1 MIITRKWLEKYLDLS
16 NITNEQISVCL
27 NSLGFE
33 VEQEIDYSKLNTKLV
48 IGHIEEVDLI
58 EGTKLKKT
66 KTRIGENK
74 YATILS
80 TSRNIEEDKF
90 AIVALPGAK
99 LANGLELE
107 NREIL
112 GIISEGMFC
121 GFNEI
126 GLPNSVL
133 TESEQID
140 VYYINSIF
148 KNMDEMVG
156 KEISEVLNYDDYTF
170 EVDLTLNRSDALAA
184 KQLVKEIA
192 NYFDLQIN
200 HSEHKVKF
208 EKTTESINIEINKKI
223 EEVVNTVSHTFIGLK
238 NTNTPFDSSHDVWL
252 KHSNVKSAENKFENI
267 ANMATLISGQ
277 PFILIDAEK
286 VNRELTLTKQ
296 IIDEKELIILKSG
309 KDVVNILGLKTEEKF
324 KVTEDTNTMLVV
336 MLNID
341 QIAMRKQ
348 QKNLN
353 ISNVDTQRYAKPL
366 NPNLYDQG
374 IEELVTILNEY
385 KMIEDVQK
393 IVTSVQKQNYDNVYS
408 ITLEKVKDIL
418 GIEITIEEIIGLFR
432 TLDIDIS
439 VKKSEL
445 TFTVDKNRT
454 DLYGKND
461 LCEEIARL
469 YGYDN
474 IIEQPLEYVS
484 FKKTKNLDKKLKDKL
499 SDYLVGAGFNNI
511 KTYSLTDIE
520 SNKTWNLFKVKDPV
534 VLMSPLSSQRETFRN
549 NLSKSMI
556 ETIIFNANNGNKS
569 VKFFEMAD
577 IFALNGFRQSNLCF
591 GVSGEAISDSLNQ
604 VHIKSNYAYISSVLM
619 SILDLYRIN
628 ASNITFE
635 VNEKVI
641 DEIHPYI
648 NAVIKHKNKKV
659 GFIYKLNPA
668 FESANKILPT
678 FICEVNLNLLLEIA
692 DKVHVTNEVSKF
704 QQSTRDI
711 SFELENN
718 VSFDSVVKAM
728 LKDLNYLT
736 NYKVIDKYSDDEMNK
751 QNISSLTVK
760 LTFNSLDHQLTEKE
774 INDDFERI
782 LNNLKELNIKV
793 R

>member
-33 VEQEIDYSKLNTKLV
+33 VEQEVDYSKLNTKLV
-48 IGHIEEVDLI
+48 IGHIEEVDPI

-80 TSRNIEEDKF
+80 TARNIEEDKYP
-90 AIVALPGAK
+90 IVALPGAK

-112 GIISEGMFC
+112 GILSEGMFC

-126 GLPNSVL
+126 GLSNSVL
-133 TESEQID
+133 TDDEQQD
-140 VYYINSIF
+140 VYYINSIY

-156 KEISEVLNYDDYTF
+156 REISEVLNFDDYSF

-192 NYFDLQIN
+192 NYFDLKIN
-200 HSEHKVKF
+200 CIENKIKF
-208 EKTTESINIEINKKI
+208 EKATQSIDIELNKKV
-223 EEVVNTVSHTFIGLK
+223 EEEVNTVSHTFIGLK

-252 KHSNVKSAENKFENI
+252 KHSNVKSTQNKFENI

-286 VNRELTLTKQ
+286 VNGNLTLTKQ
-296 IIDEKELIILKSG
+296 IIDEKELVVLKAG
-309 KDVVNILGLKTEEKF
+309 KDIVNVLGLKTEAKY
-324 KVTEDTNTMLVV
+324 KVNEETNTMLVV
-336 MLNID
+336 MLNLD
-341 QIAMRKQ
+341 QITMRKQ

-353 ISNVDTQRYAKPL
+353 ISSVDTQRYAKPL

-374 IEELVTILNEY
+374 IEELIAILDEY
-385 KMIEDVQK
+385 KMIEDIQKVVTTVQR
-393 IVTSVQKQNYDNVYS
+393 QNYDNIYS
-408 ITLEKVKDIL
+408 ITLEKVKEIL
-418 GIEITIEEIIGLFR
+418 GIEITVDEIISLFR
-432 TLDIDIS
+432 TLDIEIS

-484 FKKTKNLDKKLKDKL
+484 FKKTKNLEKKLKDKL

-534 VLMSPLSSQRETFRN
+534 VLMSPLSTQRETFRN

-556 ETIIFNANNGNKS
+556 DTIIFNANNGNKS

-604 VHIKSNYAYISSVLM
+604 VHIRSNYAYISSILM
-619 SILDLYRIN
+619 SVLDLYRIN
-628 ASNITFE
+628 HSNITFE

-648 NAVIKHKNKKV
+648 NAVIKHKNKKI

-668 FESANKILPT
+668 FETANKIYPT
-678 FICEVNLNLLLEIA
+678 FICEVNLNLLLELA

-711 SFELENN
+711 SFKLENN
-718 VSFDSVVKAM
+718 VTFDSIVKTL

-751 QNISSLTVK
+751 QNISSLTIK
-760 LTFNSLDHQLTEKE
+760 LSFNSLDHQLTEKE

-782 LNNLKELNIKV
+782 LNNLKELKIKV

>member
-16 NITNEQISVCL
+16 NISNEQISVCL

-48 IGHIEEVDLI
+48 IGYIEESEPI

-66 KTRIGENK
+66 KTRIGNNK
-74 YATILS
+74 YVTVLS
-80 TSRNIEEDKF
+80 TAKNVQADKYG
-90 AIVALPGAK
+90 ILALPGAK
-99 LANGLELE
+99 LANGLELA

-112 GIISEGMFC
+112 GMVSEGMFC

-126 GLPNSVL
+126 GLPNLVL
-133 TESEQID
+133 SAAEQEEL
-140 VYYINSIF
+140 YYINSIY

-156 KEISEVLNYDDYTF
+156 KEISEVLNFDDFIF

-192 NYFDLQIN
+192 NYFALKIN
-200 HSEHKVKF
+200 NLENKIKF
-208 EKTTESINIEINKKI
+208 EKPTQSISIELNKKV
-223 EEVVNTVSHTFIGLK
+223 EDEVNTVSQTFIGLK
-238 NTNTPFDSSHDVWL
+238 NTNAPFDSSHDVWL
-252 KHSNVKSAENKFENI
+252 KHSNVKSSENKFEDI
-267 ANMATLISGQ
+267 ASMATLISGQ

-286 VNRELTLTKQ
+286 VSGELTLTKQ
-296 IIDEKELIILKSG
+296 VIDEKELIVLKSN
-309 KDVVNILGLKTEEKF
+309 KDIVNILGLKTEDKF
-324 KVTEDTNTMLVV
+324 KVTEDTHTMLVV
-336 MLNID
+336 MLNLD

-353 ISNVDTQRYAKPL
+353 ISTVDTQRYAKPL

-374 IEELVTILNEY
+374 IEELVKILDEY

-393 IVTSVQKQNYDNVYS
+393 IVTTVQKQNYDNVYS
-408 ITLEKVKDIL
+408 ITLEKIKAIL
-418 GIEITIEEIIGLFR
+418 GIEITIDEIINLFR
-432 TLDIDIS
+432 TLDINIT

-445 TFTVDKNRT
+445 IFTVDKNRT

-511 KTYSLTDIE
+511 KTYSLTDKE

-534 VLMSPLSSQRETFRN
+534 VLMSPLSTQRETFRN

-556 ETIIFNANNGNKS
+556 ETIIFNANNDNKS

-591 GVSGEAISDSLNQ
+591 GVSGEVITDSLNQ
-604 VHIKSNYAYISSVLM
+604 VHVRANYAYISSILM
-619 SILDLYRIN
+619 SILDLYKVN
-628 ASNITFE
+628 LSHVTFE
-635 VNEKVI
+635 VDENVI

-648 NAVIKHKNKKV
+648 NAVVKYKNKKL

-668 FESANKILPT
+668 YETANKIYPT
-678 FICEVNLNLLLEIA
+678 LICEINLNLLLEIA
-692 DKVHVTNEVSKF
+692 EKIQVTTEVSKF
-704 QQSTRDI
+704 QKSTRDI
-711 SFELENN
+711 SIELSNDI
-718 VSFDSVVKAM
+718 VFDKIIKTM
-728 LKDLNYLT
+728 LKNLKYLT
-736 NYKVIDKYSDDEMNK
+736 NYKVIDKYADEQMKKANT
-751 QNISSLTVK
+751 SSLTIK

-774 INDDFERI
+774 INDDFETI
-782 LNNLKELNIKV
+782 LTNIKELKIKV

>member
-33 VEQEIDYSKLNTKLV
+33 VEQEIDYAKLNTKLV
-48 IGHIEEVDLI
+48 IGHIEEVDPI
-58 EGTKLKKT
+58 EGTKLNKT

-74 YATILS
+74 YVTILS

-112 GIISEGMFC
+112 GITSEGMFC

-133 TESEQID
+133 TEAEQVE
-140 VYYINSIF
+140 VYYIDSIF

-200 HSEHKVKF
+200 HSEHKIKY
-208 EKTTESINIEINKKI
+208 EKSSESINIEVNKKV
-223 EEVVNTVSHTFIGLK
+223 EEAVNTVSHTFIGLK

-252 KHSNVKSAENKFENI
+252 KHSNVKSTENKFENI

-286 VNRELTLTKQ
+286 VNGELTLTKQ
-296 IIDEKELIILKSG
+296 IIDEKELVVLKSN
-309 KDVVNILGLKTEEKF
+309 KDIVNILGLKTEEKF
-324 KVTEDTNTMLVV
+324 KVTESTNTMLVV
-336 MLNID
+336 MLNLD
-341 QIAMRKQ
+341 QITMRKQ

-393 IVTSVQKQNYDNVYS
+393 VVTTIQKQNYDNVYS

-418 GIEITIEEIIGLFR
+418 GIEITIDEIISLFR

-445 TFTVDKNRT
+445 TFTIDKNRT
-454 DLYGKND
+454 DIYGKND

-628 ASNITFE
+628 TSNITFE

-668 FESANKILPT
+668 FESANKIHPT

-711 SFELENN
+711 SFELKNE
-718 VSFDSVVKAM
+718 VSFDSIVKAM

-782 LNNLKELNIKV
+782 LSNLKKLNVKV

>member
-48 IGHIEEVDLI
+48 IGHIEESDPI

-112 GIISEGMFC
+112 GILSEGMFC

-133 TESEQID
+133 TEDEQQD
-140 VYYINSIF
+140 VYYIDSIY

-156 KEISEVLNYDDYTF
+156 REISEVLNFDDYTF

-192 NYFDLQIN
+192 NYFDLKIN
-200 HSEHKVKF
+200 NNEHKVKF
-208 EKTTESINIEINKKI
+208 EKPTESITIDLNKKV
-223 EEVVNTVSHTFIGLK
+223 EDEVNTVSHTFIGLK

-252 KHSNVKSAENKFENI
+252 KHSNVKSAQNKFENI

-277 PFILIDAEK
+277 PFILIDADK
-286 VNRELTLTKQ
+286 VNGELTLTKQ
-296 IIDEKELIILKSG
+296 TIDEKELIVLKSG
-309 KDVVNILGLKTEEKF
+309 NSIVNILGLKTEDKF
-324 KVTEDTNTMLVV
+324 KVTEDTVTMLVV
-336 MLNID
+336 MLNLD
-341 QIAMRKQ
+341 QISMRKQ
-348 QKNLN
+348 QRNLN
-353 ISNVDTQRYAKPL
+353 VSTVDTQRYAKPL

-374 IEELVTILNEY
+374 IDELVSILDEY
-385 KMIEDVQK
+385 KMLEDVQK
-393 IVTSVQKQNYDNVYS
+393 VVTTVQKQNYDNVYS
-408 ITLEKVKDIL
+408 ITLEKVQDIL
-418 GIEITIEEIIGLFR
+418 GIEITVEEIISLFR
-432 TLDIDIS
+432 TLDIEIS

-534 VLMSPLSSQRETFRN
+534 VLMSPLSIQRETFRN

-556 ETIIFNANNGNKS
+556 DTIIFNANNGNKS

-591 GVSGEAISDSLNQ
+591 GVSGEAITDSLSQ
-604 VHIKSNYAYISSVLM
+604 VHIKSNYAYISSILM
-619 SILDLYRIN
+619 SVLDLYKVDVTN
-628 ASNITFE
+628 VTFE
-635 VNEKVI
+635 VNDKAI

-648 NAVIKHKNKKV
+648 NATVKYKNKKI

-668 FESANKILPT
+668 FEQANKIYPT

-692 DKVHVTNEVSKF
+692 DKVHVTNEISKF
-704 QQSTRDI
+704 QKSTRDI
-711 SFELENN
+711 SFELSNDVNFETI
-718 VSFDSVVKAM
+718 VKAM

-736 NYKVIDKYSDDEMNK
+736 NYKVIDKYSDEQMDKE
-751 QNISSLTVK
+751 NISSLTVK
-760 LTFNSLDHQLTEKE
+760 LSFNSLDHQLTEKE
-774 INDDFERI
+774 INDDFEKI
-782 LNNLKELNIKV
+782 LNNLKELKVKV